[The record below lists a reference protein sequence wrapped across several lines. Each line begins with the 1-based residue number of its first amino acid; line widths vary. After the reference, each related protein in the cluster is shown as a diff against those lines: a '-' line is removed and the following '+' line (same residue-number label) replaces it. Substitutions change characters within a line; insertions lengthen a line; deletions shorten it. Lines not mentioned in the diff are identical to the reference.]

1 VPILKDI
8 AQVLRVHEQGNT
20 SQVVVMLGRRLGQF
34 RIHAKGARRWSKKGF
49 EGGFDL
55 LSRGEILV
63 YPRRGDS
70 LWFYKEWDEHA
81 RPRVGNTYAQ
91 LRAASFLCEL
101 TEALTRHTAGSGAE
115 SAELKDSR
123 AAASDQAAL
132 YDHLTAA
139 ASALNAGAPSGPV
152 LLQFA
157 LKALESEGLLPDLT
171 TCAECGKRVA
181 SLGQGSWPLWL
192 TAEGVVCLTCRE
204 AVDMRQRGVAMSA
217 DAWHAIVHVQ
227 RSGKAVKLGA
237 AGAEQLARA
246 LMVLVHGGLEH
257 DLRTL
262 LSAARAV
269 RQMGPMRKR

>member
-1 VPILKDI
+1 
-8 AQVLRVHEQGNT
+8 
-20 SQVVVMLGRRLGQF
+20 
-34 RIHAKGARRWSKKGF
+34 
-49 EGGFDL
+49 
-55 LSRGEILV
+55 
-63 YPRRGDS
+63 

-115 SAELKDSR
+115 SGELKDSR

-132 YDHLTAA
+132 YDHLTVA
-139 ASALNAGAPSGPV
+139 ASALNAGAPAGPI

-157 LKALESEGLLPDLT
+157 LKALETEGLLPDLGA
-171 TCAECGKRVA
+171 CAECGKRVS
-181 SLGQGSWPLWL
+181 SLAPGGWPLWL
-192 TAEGVVCLTCRE
+192 TIEGVVCRACRE
-204 AVDMRQRGVAMSA
+204 SMDMRQRGVALSA

-227 RSGKAVKLGA
+227 RSGRPVKLGA

-246 LMVLVHGGLEH
+246 LMVLAHGGLEH

-269 RQMGPMRKR
+269 RQMGPPRKS